1 MHEAAGQGRRGKQPL
16 RDLGKPD
23 KTKMLHDLQSRAGFV
38 WAYSFD
44 ETGQAQAVPRSEM
57 PTLRTQRAGFVWLHL
72 DLVHN
77 RAKQWIAECTQLP
90 AEAQALFQSQD
101 DHQRL
106 FHNRDF
112 AWGVTF
118 DQIREVSS
126 RVDEVGMLHWII
138 GDGFLITGR
147 RQALQATRL
156 TRDALEAGHR
166 ASSPVM
172 LFERIIEYVIE
183 DVAEDVLQLTED
195 ADSVEDRI
203 LDDRIGNEARRLGL
217 IRRRTVKLHRQ
228 LNGLHHLF
236 RRFSETASARTAPET
251 VKSAAS
257 RLVHH
262 VDTMMTDV
270 QIVQQ
275 RARLLQDEIA
285 ARLTTQ
291 TNQHLYVLSILT
303 ATLMPAT
310 LITGLFGVNTKGLP
324 FLDNEWGFIFVVT
337 LSAAAALAIYL
348 LLRRRNMIH

>member
-1 MHEAAGQGRRGKQPL
+1 
-16 RDLGKPD
+16 
-23 KTKMLHDLQSRAGFV
+23 MLHDLQSQAGFV
-38 WAYSFD
+38 WAYRFD
-44 ETGQAQAVPRSEM
+44 EAGQAQLLPRSEM
-57 PTLRTQRAGFVWLHL
+57 PVLETPQTGFVWLHL
-72 DLVHN
+72 DLVHS
-77 RAKQWIAECTQLP
+77 RAKQWIAQCTQLP

-106 FHNRDF
+106 YHNRDF

-118 DQIREVSS
+118 DQIREVDS
-126 RVDEVGMLHWII
+126 RADEIGMLHWII
-138 GDGFLITGR
+138 GEGFLITGR

-156 TRDALEAGHR
+156 TRDALEAGYR
-166 ASSPVM
+166 ATSPVM

-183 DVAEDVLQLTED
+183 DVAEDVMQLTED
-195 ADSVEDRI
+195 ADSVEDHI
-203 LDDRIGNEARRLGL
+203 LEDRIGNEARRLGL

-257 RLVHH
+257 RLLHH

-285 ARLTTQ
+285 ARLTAQ
-291 TNQHLYVLSILT
+291 TNEQLYVLSILT
-303 ATLMPAT
+303 ATFMPAT

-324 FLDNEWGFIFVVT
+324 FGDDEMGFVYVVIISV
-337 LSAAAALAIYL
+337 LAALAIYL
-348 LLRRRNMIH
+348 LLRRRKMIH

>member
-1 MHEAAGQGRRGKQPL
+1 MNYDATRL
-16 RDLGKPD
+16 I
-23 KTKMLHDLQSRAGFV
+23 DLQSQAGFV
-38 WAYSFD
+38 WAYRFD
-44 ETGQAQAVPRSEM
+44 GEGNAHLLPRSEM
-57 PTLRTQRAGFVWLHL
+57 PAIELPENEFVWIHL
-72 DLVHN
+72 DLVHS
-77 RAKQWIAECTQLP
+77 RAKQWISDCAVLP
-90 AEAQALFQSQD
+90 PEAQILFLSQD

-106 FHNRDF
+106 HYNRDF

-118 DQIREVSS
+118 DQIREIDS
-126 RVDEVGMLHWII
+126 RADEIGMLHWII
-138 GDGFLITGR
+138 GDNLLLTGR

-156 TRDALEAGHR
+156 TRDAVEAGFK
-166 ASSPVM
+166 ATSPVM
-172 LFERIIEYVIE
+172 LFERVIEYVIE
-183 DVAEDVLQLTED
+183 DVAEDVMQLTED

-203 LDDRIGNEARRLGL
+203 LDDRMGDEARRLGL

-251 VKSAAS
+251 VKIAAT
-257 RLVHH
+257 RLLHH

-285 ARLTTQ
+285 AKLTMQ
-291 TNQHLYVLSILT
+291 TNNHLYVLSILT

-324 FLDNEWGFIFVVT
+324 FLEDDWGFVYVIG
-337 LSAAAALAIYL
+337 LSAVAALCIYL
-348 LLRRRNMIH
+348 LLRRRKMIH

>member
-1 MHEAAGQGRRGKQPL
+1 
-16 RDLGKPD
+16 
-23 KTKMLHDLQSRAGFV
+23 MLHDLQSQAGFV
-38 WAYSFD
+38 WAYRFD
-44 ETGQAQAVPRSEM
+44 EGGQAQLLPRSEM
-57 PTLRTQRAGFVWLHL
+57 PVLETPQTGFVWLHL
-72 DLVHN
+72 DLVHS
-77 RAKQWIAECTQLP
+77 RAKQWIAQCMQLP

-106 FHNRDF
+106 YHNRDF

-118 DQIREVSS
+118 DQVREVDS
-126 RVDEVGMLHWII
+126 RADEIGMLHWII
-138 GDGFLITGR
+138 SDDFLITGR

-166 ASSPVM
+166 ATSPVM

-183 DVAEDVLQLTED
+183 DVAEDVMQLTED
-195 ADSVEDRI
+195 ADSVEDHI
-203 LDDRIGNEARRLGL
+203 LEDRIGNEARRLGL

-257 RLVHH
+257 RLLHH

-285 ARLTTQ
+285 ARLTAQ

-324 FLDNEWGFIFVVT
+324 FLDDEMGFIYVVL
-337 LSAAAALAIYL
+337 LSLLAAGLVYL